1 MYILSKRESEDDD
14 ASILLVVAE
23 SSTIDYTLSS
33 ISRAL
38 DGRCIELLQQL
49 LILKVKSVKTSR
61 KSHNLRSSQK
71 QKQNVRENILRG
83 EEITEECFS
92 LTRIVYKGSSRL

>member
-1 MYILSKRESEDDD
+1 MESFDEFLHTPIYIYDMYILSKRESEDDD

-49 LILKVKSVKTSR
+49 LILKVKSVC
-61 KSHNLRSSQK
+61 LG
-71 QKQNVRENILRG
+71 RG
-83 EEITEECFS
+83 
-92 LTRIVYKGSSRL
+92 